1 MPIDFPN
8 SPSASDTFS
17 AAGKTWVYDGTT
29 WNLRVGNAGAGSITT
44 TELADGS
51 VTTAKIAANA
61 VVEADIANDAVTTN
75 KIATVTGAKLA
86 SNAVVSHL
94 GYTPANAA
102 TAASTGKSIAMAIVF
117 GG

>member
-8 SPSASDTFS
+8 SPSANDVYS
-17 AAGKTWVYDGTT
+17 AAGKTWVYDGST
-29 WNLRVGNAGAGSITT
+29 WNLRFGAVGSGSITT
-44 TELADGS
+44 TELADNS

-61 VVEADIANDAVTTN
+61 VVEADILNGA
-75 KIATVTGAKLA
+75 VTGAKLG
-86 SNAVVSHL
+86 SGAVVAHL

-102 TAASTGKSIAMAIVF
+102 TVATTGKSIAMAIVF

>member
-8 SPSASDTFS
+8 SPSVSATFS

-29 WNLRVGNAGAGSITT
+29 WNLRTGAVGGGSITT
-44 TELADGS
+44 AELADNS

-61 VVEADIANDAVTTN
+61 VVEADILNGA
-75 KIATVTGAKLA
+75 VTGAKLA

-102 TAASTGKSIAMAIVF
+102 TAATTGKSIAMAIVF